1 LPVPTVPDFTAA
13 QFVNE
18 AGLDALGTV
27 LNFLLAPP
35 RCYAYKTASGAL
47 ADTTWDEINFGAE
60 AYDSH
65 AAHDNVTNN
74 SRLVAPESGLY
85 TIKAHLTFAT
95 NANGIRGLDIRKN
108 AAGVQTA
115 GTDLAFV
122 VIAGNGTTQSR
133 LIASV
138 DAQLTAGDYIEVFGY
153 QGSGGAL
160 NVEGNNIGDT
170 WLSFRWVARTV

>member
-1 LPVPTVPDFTAA
+1 LAIPTVRDWTATEI
-13 QFVNE
+13 VTE
-18 AGLDALGTV
+18 AKLDEISTA

-47 ADTTWDEINFGAE
+47 ASATWDEINFGAE

-65 AAHDNVTNN
+65 AAHDNSSNT

-95 NANGIRGLDIRKN
+95 DSAGIRGLDIRKN

-122 VIAGNGTTQSR
+122 IIAGNGTTQSR

-138 DAQLTAGDYIEVFGY
+138 DAQMTAGDYCEVFGY
-153 QGSGGAL
+153 QNTGGAL
-160 NVEGNNIGDT
+160 NVEGNSIGDT

>member
-1 LPVPTVPDFTAA
+1 LAIPSVRDWSATETITEAKLDEISTA
-13 QFVNE
+13 
-18 AGLDALGTV
+18 

-47 ADTTWDEINFGAE
+47 ASATWDEINFGAE

-65 AAHDNVTNN
+65 AAHDNSTNN

-95 NANGIRGLDIRKN
+95 DSAGIRGLDIRKN

-115 GTDLAFV
+115 GTDLDFR
-122 VIAGNGTTQSR
+122 ILPGNGTTQTR
-133 LIASV
+133 IGASV
-138 DAQLTAGDYIEVFGY
+138 DAQLTAGDYVEVFAY
-153 QGSGGAL
+153 QNTGGAL
-160 NVEGNNIGDT
+160 NVEGNNIADT
-170 WLSFRWVARTV
+170 YLSFRWTARTV